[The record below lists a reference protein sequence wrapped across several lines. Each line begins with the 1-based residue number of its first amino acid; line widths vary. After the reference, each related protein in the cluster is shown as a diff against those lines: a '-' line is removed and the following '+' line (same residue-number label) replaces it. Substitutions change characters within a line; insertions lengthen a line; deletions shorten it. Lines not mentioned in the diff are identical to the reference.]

1 MMGIKKQ
8 LHTTKLTPTINTSF
22 VANVADA
29 QAVKMNVNQAK
40 IRTITTYLCH
50 LFSIQPE
57 TIDAKIPTIITVE
70 PSKAIYAFEKPIG
83 ANN

>member
-1 MMGIKKQ
+1 MGIIKQ
-8 LHTTKLTPTINTSF
+8 LHTTKLTPTINTSY
-22 VANVADA
+22 VAYVADA
-29 QAVKMNVNQAK
+29 KANKMHVNQAK

-50 LFSIQPE
+50 LFSIQPV

-70 PSKAIYAFEKPIG
+70 PNKAIYAFEKPIG

>member
-1 MMGIKKQ
+1 MGIIKQ

-29 QAVKMNVNQAK
+29 QADKMHVNQAK

-50 LFSIQPE
+50 LFSIQPV

-70 PSKAIYAFEKPIG
+70 PNKAIYAFEKPIG